1 MRILKRLFKWII
13 TLSLIGVLI
22 GAASLAGVYYYFS
35 PELPDVQSLR
45 QVQFQTPL
53 RVYSTDDKLIAEFGE
68 KKRTPIPFDQIP
80 EGFTQALQA
89 AEDARFFEHFGID
102 IKGLSRAAFQ
112 LASTGRI
119 QSGGS
124 TITMQVAKNFFLTRE
139 QTFRRKFIEILL
151 ALQIE
156 QELSKQEI
164 MELYVNQI
172 YLGHRA
178 YGIQA
183 AANTYYGKDINALD
197 LAQLAMIAGLP
208 KAPSA
213 FNPITNPDRA
223 LERRDWILG
232 RMLQLGYISQQAHDD
247 AVATPVTARYHRSDI
262 ELDAPYIAEMVRQQ
276 LYEQYGE
283 ELYTE
288 GYRVWT
294 TIDSRMQAEAIAA
307 LRRGLLDYTH
317 DHGYR
322 GAEASIDLD
331 TLEPED
337 QLSTLRQ
344 HTAYAG
350 LEPALVLEV
359 TDDGARL
366 LRTDGSESPLDW
378 EQMKWA
384 RAYRSPYWLGP
395 VPKRPRDVLE
405 AGDIIRIMPNEDG
418 QLRLTQI
425 PKAQGALVALNPQ
438 DGAIRALSGGF
449 SFYNNKF
456 NRVTQAYRQPG
467 SNIKPFLYTAAL
479 ENGFTPASIIND
491 APIVYHDA
499 SLEGVWRPENDNGK
513 FNGPTRLREALYR
526 SRNLVSIRL
535 MRALGVE
542 RAREFILRF
551 GFEPENY
558 PGNLSLSLGSA
569 SSTPLQVARGY
580 AALANGGFLIQPYL
594 IDRIENDAGDILLKA
609 NPLHA
614 CPECDVIMAPATTSE
629 AETGTETVAADTPAA
644 VSGAAITASNS
655 LYSQLQTPESIGA
668 DPLPAPRIITPRNAF
683 LIYDI
688 MRDVITR
695 GTGRRAH
702 VLKRSDLAGKT
713 GTTNEQ
719 KDVWFSGF
727 SPDLVATTWVGFD
740 QPSSLGRGEY
750 GSSRALPIWI
760 DFMEEA
766 LQDLPNNPPA
776 VPPGIVRVRI
786 DPASGKRAYSGQKD
800 AIYEYFR
807 SEDVPRET
815 ARSPEE
821 QKAAP
826 ATEAIFGY

>member
-1 MRILKRLFKWII
+1 MRILKRLFKWLL
-13 TLSLIGVLI
+13 TLSLIGVFT
-22 GAASLAGVYYYFS
+22 GAATFAGVYYYFS

-45 QVQFQTPL
+45 EVKFQTPL
-53 RVYSTDDKLIAEFGE
+53 RVYSADDKLIAEFGE
-68 KKRTPIPFDQIP
+68 KKRAPIPFEQIP
-80 EGFTQALQA
+80 DTFIKALQA

-102 IKGLSRAAFQ
+102 IKGLSRAALQ

-139 QTFRRKFIEILL
+139 QTFKRKFIEILL

-164 MELYVNQI
+164 LELYVNQI

-178 YGIQA
+178 YGIQS
-183 AANTYYGKDINALD
+183 AANTYYGKNIADLS

-223 LERRDWILG
+223 QERRDWILG
-232 RMLQLGYISQQAHDD
+232 RMLQLGYISQQQHDD
-247 AVATPVTARYHRSDI
+247 AVAAPVTARYHRSDI

-283 ELYTE
+283 GLYTD

-294 TIDSRMQAEAIAA
+294 TINSQMQHEATAA
-307 LRRGLLDYTH
+307 LRRGLLDYTD

-322 GAEASIDLD
+322 GAEANIELD
-331 TLEPED
+331 TLNPED
-337 QLSTLRQ
+337 QLSALRQ

-359 TDDGARL
+359 NDGGARL
-366 LRTDGSESPLDW
+366 LRTDGSESQLDW
-378 EQMKWA
+378 DGIKWA
-384 RAYRSPYWLGP
+384 RPYRSVHWTGP
-395 VPKRPRDVLE
+395 EPKRPQDVLD
-405 AGDIIRIMPNEDG
+405 AGDIIRVMLDDEG
-418 QLRLTQI
+418 TLRLTQM
-425 PKAQGALVALNPQ
+425 PRVQGALVALNPQ
-438 DGAIRALSGGF
+438 DGAIRALTGGF
-449 SFYNNKF
+449 SFYHNKF
-456 NRVTQAYRQPG
+456 NRATQAYRQPG

-491 APIVYHDA
+491 APVVFHDV
-499 SLEGVWRPENDNGK
+499 SLEGTWRPENDNGK
-513 FNGPTRLREALYR
+513 FNGPTRLREALFR

-535 MRALGVE
+535 MRALGIE
-542 RAREFILRF
+542 QARAFILRF
-551 GFEPENY
+551 GFEPDNF

-569 SSTPLQVARGY
+569 SATPLQVARGY
-580 AALANGGFLIQPYL
+580 AALANGGFLVDPHL
-594 IDRIENDAGDILLKA
+594 IARIENAEGDIILQA
-609 NPLHA
+609 NPVHA
-614 CPECDVIMAPATTSE
+614 CPQCDTAVAVTDDTDDSDAEPAQTIDNPTLAGLLPPDEAPATPQ
-629 AETGTETVAADTPAA
+629 PAA
-644 VSGAAITASNS
+644 
-655 LYSQLQTPESIGA
+655 
-668 DPLPAPRIITPRNAF
+668 RIITPRNAF
-683 LIYDI
+683 LIYDV

-695 GTGRRAH
+695 GTGRRAR
-702 VLKRSDLAGKT
+702 VLERADLAGKT

-740 QPSSLGRGEY
+740 QPAPLGRGEY

-760 DFMEEA
+760 DFMEQA
-766 LQDLPNNPPA
+766 LTDIPDNPPA
-776 VPPGIVRVRI
+776 VPEGVVRVRI
-786 DPASGKRAYSGQKD
+786 DPATGKRAYAGQEN
-800 AIYEYFR
+800 AMNEYFR

-815 ARSPEE
+815 ARSPEQQLE
-821 QKAAP
+821 AP

>member
-1 MRILKRLFKWII
+1 MRILKRLFKWLL
-13 TLSLIGVLI
+13 TLSLIGVFT
-22 GAASLAGVYYYFS
+22 GAATFAGVYYYFS

-45 QVQFQTPL
+45 EVKFQTPL
-53 RVYSTDDKLIAEFGE
+53 RVYSADDKLIAEFGE
-68 KKRTPIPFDQIP
+68 KKRAPIPFEQIP
-80 EGFTQALQA
+80 DTFIKALQA

-102 IKGLSRAAFQ
+102 IKGLSRAALQ

-139 QTFRRKFIEILL
+139 QTFKRKFIEILL

-164 MELYVNQI
+164 LELYVNQI

-178 YGIQA
+178 YGIQS
-183 AANTYYGKDINALD
+183 AANTYYGKNIDDLS

-223 LERRDWILG
+223 QERRDWILG
-232 RMLQLGYISQQAHDD
+232 RMLQLGYISQQQHDD

-283 ELYTE
+283 DLYTD

-294 TIDSRMQAEAIAA
+294 TINSQMQHEATAA
-307 LRRGLLDYTH
+307 LRRGLLDYTD

-322 GAEASIDLD
+322 GAEANIELD
-331 TLEPED
+331 TLNPED
-337 QLSTLRQ
+337 QLSALRQ

-359 TDDGARL
+359 NDGGARL
-366 LRTDGSESPLDW
+366 LRTDGSESQLDW
-378 EQMKWA
+378 DGIKWA
-384 RAYRSPYWLGP
+384 RPYRSVHWTGP
-395 VPKRPRDVLE
+395 EPKRPRDVLD
-405 AGDIIRIMPNEDG
+405 AGDIVRVMLNDEG
-418 QLRLTQI
+418 TLRLTQM
-425 PKAQGALVALNPQ
+425 PRVQGALVALNPQ
-438 DGAIRALSGGF
+438 DGAIRALTGGF
-449 SFYNNKF
+449 SFYHNKF
-456 NRVTQAYRQPG
+456 NRATQAYRQPG

-491 APIVYHDA
+491 APVVFHDV
-499 SLEGVWRPENDNGK
+499 SLEGTWRPENDNGK
-513 FNGPTRLREALYR
+513 FNGPTRLREALFR

-535 MRALGVE
+535 MRALGIE
-542 RAREFILRF
+542 QARAFILRF
-551 GFEPENY
+551 GFEPDNF

-569 SSTPLQVARGY
+569 SATPLQVARGY
-580 AALANGGFLIQPYL
+580 AALANGGFLVDPYL
-594 IDRIENDAGDILLKA
+594 IARIENAEGDIILQA
-609 NPLHA
+609 NPVHA
-614 CPECDVIMAPATTSE
+614 CPQCDTAVAVSDDTGNSDAEPAQTVDNPTLASLLPPDEAPATPQ
-629 AETGTETVAADTPAA
+629 PAA
-644 VSGAAITASNS
+644 
-655 LYSQLQTPESIGA
+655 
-668 DPLPAPRIITPRNAF
+668 RIITPRNAF
-683 LIYDI
+683 LIYDV

-695 GTGRRAH
+695 GTGRRAR
-702 VLKRSDLAGKT
+702 VLERADLAGKT

-740 QPSSLGRGEY
+740 QPAPLGRGEY

-760 DFMEEA
+760 DFMEQA
-766 LQDLPNNPPA
+766 LTDIPDNPPA
-776 VPPGIVRVRI
+776 VPEGVVRVRI
-786 DPASGKRAYSGQKD
+786 DPATGKRAYAGQKN
-800 AIYEYFR
+800 AMNEYFR

-815 ARSPEE
+815 ARSPEQQLE
-821 QKAAP
+821 AP

>member
-1 MRILKRLFKWII
+1 MRILKRLFKWLL
-13 TLSLIGVLI
+13 TLSLIGVFT
-22 GAASLAGVYYYFS
+22 GFATFAGVYYYFS

-45 QVQFQTPL
+45 EVKFQTPL
-53 RVYSTDDKLIAEFGE
+53 RVYSADDKLIAEFGE
-68 KKRTPIPFDQIP
+68 KKRSPIPYEKIP
-80 EGFTQALQA
+80 DNFIKALQA
-89 AEDARFFEHFGID
+89 AEDARFFDHFGID

-139 QTFRRKFIEILL
+139 QTFKRKFIEILL

-156 QELSKQEI
+156 QELNKQEI

-183 AANTYYGKDINALD
+183 AANTYYGQNIEDLS

-213 FNPITNPDRA
+213 FNPITNPQRA

-232 RMLQLGYISQQAHDD
+232 RMLQLGYISQHQHEE
-247 AVATPVTARYHRSDI
+247 AVSTPVTARYHRSDI

-283 ELYTE
+283 DLYTD

-294 TIDSRMQAEAIAA
+294 TVNSGMQKEATAA
-307 LRRGLLDYTH
+307 LRRGLLDYTD

-322 GAEASIDLD
+322 GAEANIDIDSLN
-331 TLEPED
+331 PED
-337 QLSTLRQ
+337 QLNALRQ
-344 HTAYAG
+344 YTAYAG

-359 TDDGARL
+359 TDSGARL

-378 EQMKWA
+378 AGIQWA
-384 RAYRSPYWLGP
+384 RPYQTVHWTGP
-395 VPKRPRDVLE
+395 APKRPVDVLN
-405 AGDIIRIMPNEDG
+405 AGDIIRVMLDDNGE
-418 QLRLTQI
+418 LRLTQM
-425 PKAQGALVALNPQ
+425 PQVQGALIALNPQ
-438 DGAIRALSGGF
+438 DGAIRALTGGF
-449 SFYNNKF
+449 SFYHNKF

-491 APIVYHDA
+491 APVVFHDV
-499 SLEGVWRPENDNGK
+499 SLEGTWRPENDNGK
-513 FNGPTRLREALYR
+513 FNGPTRLREALFR

-535 MRALGVE
+535 MRALGIE
-542 RAREFILRF
+542 QARDFILRF
-551 GFEPENY
+551 GFEPENF

-569 SSTPLQVARGY
+569 SATPLQVARGY
-580 AALANGGFLIQPYL
+580 AALANGGFLVQPYL
-594 IDRIENDAGDILLKA
+594 ISRIENAEGEILLQA
-609 NPLHA
+609 NPIQA
-614 CPECDVIMAPATTSE
+614 CPDCAPTSTSE
-629 AETGTETVAADTPAA
+629 NTSPALTGDDTSPSDSDNLVATEAPILLPPEQIPA
-644 VSGAAITASNS
+644 SPT
-655 LYSQLQTPESIGA
+655 
-668 DPLPAPRIITPRNAF
+668 PAPRIISPRNAF
-683 LIYDI
+683 LIYDV

-695 GTGRRAH
+695 GTGTRAQ
-702 VLKRSDLAGKT
+702 VLQRADLAGKT

-740 QPSSLGRGEY
+740 QPSPLGRGEY

-766 LQDLPNNPPA
+766 LQGIPDNPPA
-776 VPPGIVRVRI
+776 VPEGVVRISI
-786 DPASGKRAYSGQKD
+786 DPATGKRAYPGQEN
-800 AIYEYFR
+800 AMPEYFR

-815 ARSPEE
+815 ARSPE
-821 QKAAP
+821 QQLKAP
-826 ATEAIFGY
+826 ATEAIFGF

>member
-1 MRILKRLFKWII
+1 MRILKRLFKWLL
-13 TLSLIGVLI
+13 TLSLIGVFT
-22 GAASLAGVYYYFS
+22 GAATFAGVYYYFS

-45 QVQFQTPL
+45 EVKFQTPL
-53 RVYSTDDKLIAEFGE
+53 RVYSADDKLIAEFGE
-68 KKRTPIPFDQIP
+68 KKRTPIPFEQIP
-80 EGFTQALQA
+80 DHFIQALQA
-89 AEDARFFEHFGID
+89 AEDARFFDHFGID

-156 QELSKQEI
+156 QELDKQEI

-183 AANTYYGKDINALD
+183 AANTYYGKNIDELD

-223 LERRDWILG
+223 QERRDWILG
-232 RMLQLGYISQQAHDD
+232 RMLQLGYISQQDHDT

-283 ELYTE
+283 ALYTD

-294 TIDSRMQAEAIAA
+294 TINSRMQNEATAA
-307 LRRGLLDYTH
+307 LRRGLLDYTD
-317 DHGYR
+317 DHGYK
-322 GAEASIDLD
+322 GAEASIEIN
-331 TLEPED
+331 TLNAED
-337 QLSTLRQ
+337 QLSALRQ

-359 TDDGARL
+359 TDTGARL
-366 LRTDGSESPLDW
+366 LRTDGSESQLDW
-378 EQMKWA
+378 AGIKWA
-384 RAYRSPYWLGP
+384 SPYRSVHWTGP
-395 VPKRPRDVLE
+395 APKRPADVLN
-405 AGDIIRIMPNEDG
+405 AGDIIRVMLDSEG
-418 QLRLTQI
+418 QLRLTQMPGI
-425 PKAQGALVALNPQ
+425 QGALVALNPQ
-438 DGAIRALSGGF
+438 DGAIRALTGGF
-449 SFYNNKF
+449 SFYHNKF

-491 APIVYHDA
+491 APVVFHDV
-499 SLEGVWRPENDNGK
+499 SLEGAWRPENDNGK
-513 FNGPTRLREALYR
+513 FNGPTRLREALFR

-535 MRALGVE
+535 MRALGIE
-542 RAREFILRF
+542 QAREFILRF
-551 GFEPENY
+551 GFEPDNF

-569 SSTPLQVARGY
+569 SATPLQVARGY
-580 AALANGGFLIQPYL
+580 AALANGGFLVDPYL
-594 IDRIENDAGDILLKA
+594 IARIENAEGDVMLQA
-609 NPLHA
+609 NPVHA
-614 CPECDVIMAPATTSE
+614 CPQCASAVTVSNAVSQDATE
-629 AETGTETVAADTPAA
+629 EPAA
-644 VSGAAITASNS
+644 EADNSSISFSLLPPDEVPAS
-655 LYSQLQTPESIGA
+655 
-668 DPLPAPRIITPRNAF
+668 PLTAPRILTPRNAF
-683 LIYDI
+683 LIYDV

-695 GTGRRAH
+695 GTGRRAR
-702 VLKRSDLAGKT
+702 VLERADLAGKT

-740 QPSSLGRGEY
+740 QPAPLGRGEY

-766 LQDLPNNPPA
+766 LQDIPDNPPA
-776 VPPGIVRVRI
+776 LPQGVVRVRI
-786 DPASGKRAYSGQKD
+786 DPATGKRAYSGQSN
-800 AIYEYFR
+800 AMYEYFR

-815 ARSPEE
+815 ARSPEQQME
-821 QKAAP
+821 AP

>member
-1 MRILKRLFKWII
+1 MRILKRLFKWLL
-13 TLSLIGVLI
+13 TLSLIGVFT
-22 GAASLAGVYYYFS
+22 GAATFAGVYYYFS

-45 QVQFQTPL
+45 EVKFQTPL
-53 RVYSTDDKLIAEFGE
+53 RVYSADDKLIAEFGE
-68 KKRTPIPFDQIP
+68 KKRTPIPFEQIP
-80 EGFTQALQA
+80 GNFIKALQA
-89 AEDARFFEHFGID
+89 AEDTRFFEHFGID

-164 MELYVNQI
+164 LELYVNQI

-178 YGIQA
+178 YGIQS
-183 AANTYYGKDINALD
+183 AANTYYGKNIDDLS

-223 LERRDWILG
+223 QERRDWILG
-232 RMLQLGYISQQAHDD
+232 RMLQLGYISQQQHDE

-283 ELYTE
+283 DLYTD

-294 TIDSRMQAEAIAA
+294 TINSQMQDEATAA
-307 LRRGLLDYTH
+307 LRRGLLNYTD

-322 GAEASIDLD
+322 GAEASIDID
-331 TLEPED
+331 TLNLED
-337 QLSTLRQ
+337 QLSALRQ

-366 LRTDGSESPLDW
+366 LRTDGNESQLDW
-378 EQMKWA
+378 QGIKWA
-384 RAYRSPYWLGP
+384 RPYRSVHWTGP
-395 VPKRPRDVLE
+395 EPKRPSDVLD
-405 AGDIIRIMPNEDG
+405 AGDIIRVMLDPEG
-418 QLRLTQI
+418 KLRLTQM
-425 PKAQGALVALNPQ
+425 PRVQGALVAMNPQ
-438 DGAIRALSGGF
+438 DGAIRALTGGF
-449 SFYNNKF
+449 SFYHNKF
-456 NRVTQAYRQPG
+456 NRATQAYRQPG

-491 APIVYHDA
+491 APVVFHDV
-499 SLEGVWRPENDNGK
+499 SLEGAWRPENDNGK
-513 FNGPTRLREALYR
+513 FNGPTRLREALFR

-535 MRALGVE
+535 MRALGIE
-542 RAREFILRF
+542 QAREFILRF
-551 GFEPENY
+551 GFEPDNF

-569 SSTPLQVARGY
+569 SATPLQVARGY
-580 AALANGGFLIQPYL
+580 AALANGGFLIEPYL
-594 IDRIENDAGDILLKA
+594 IARIENAEGDIILQA
-609 NPLHA
+609 NPVQA
-614 CPECDVIMAPATTSE
+614 CPQCDTAVSVSDDTGDSDTELAQVVNDSALTALLPPDEAPATPS
-629 AETGTETVAADTPAA
+629 PA
-644 VSGAAITASNS
+644 T
-655 LYSQLQTPESIGA
+655 
-668 DPLPAPRIITPRNAF
+668 RIITPRNAF
-683 LIYDI
+683 LIYDV

-695 GTGRRAH
+695 GTGTRAR
-702 VLKRSDLAGKT
+702 VLQRADLAGKT

-740 QPSSLGRGEY
+740 QPAPLGRGEY

-766 LQDLPNNPPA
+766 LKDIPDNPPT
-776 VPPGIVRVRI
+776 VPQGVVRVRI
-786 DPASGKRAYSGQKD
+786 DPATGKRAYAGQD
-800 AIYEYFR
+800 NAMNEYFR

-815 ARSPEE
+815 ARSPEQQLE
-821 QKAAP
+821 AP